1 MPRLLVPIEKEFS
14 IIAKGL
20 TEDDPIVV
28 SFRQATE
35 AMNLRR
41 QELLAKPVT
50 RSWENDSYQ
59 EQLNFTPFGRRM
71 AIDVWLTMTACNI
84 EKQNGD
90 PLFTFQD
97 LNSHRKITDKTLDE
111 FLKKWGQL
119 APEWAEA
126 IYDKCLLV
134 NPSWGFGPPNED
146 EDTLTPEEKKAEETA
161 GE

>member
-1 MPRLLVPIEKEFS
+1 MPKLLVPIEKEFS

-97 LNSHRKITDKTLDE
+97 LNNHRT
-111 FLKKWGQL
+111 
-119 APEWAEA
+119 
-126 IYDKCLLV
+126 
-134 NPSWGFGPPNED
+134 S
-146 EDTLTPEEKKAEETA
+146 
-161 GE
+161 